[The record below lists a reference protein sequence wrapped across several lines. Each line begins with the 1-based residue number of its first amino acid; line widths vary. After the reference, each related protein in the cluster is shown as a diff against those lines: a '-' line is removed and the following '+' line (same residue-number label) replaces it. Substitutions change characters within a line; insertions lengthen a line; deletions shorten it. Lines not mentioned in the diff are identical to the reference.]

1 MMPYP
6 ENPLLLVDDEEP
18 WLHSFALTL
27 RQRGGI
33 NHVVKCS
40 DSREV
45 MPLLKRQ
52 AVDTVVVD
60 LTMPHISG
68 EELLKQIV
76 HEYPNVPVI
85 VITGMNQLDVAVG
98 CMKAGAFDFF
108 IKTAERERLVAGV
121 KRAIEFNSLKHENQR
136 LRSKMLVASPRHAAF
151 APIVTDDPSMFK
163 MFDYL
168 EAVAPSC
175 HPVLICGESGT
186 GKELIARAVHQLSR
200 PQQPLV
206 AVNVAGL
213 DDEMFADTLFGH
225 VAGAFTGAKSKRVG
239 MVEQAGFG
247 TLFLDEIGDLS
258 LLSQIKLLRLLQ
270 EQEFLPVGSD
280 KIRHSQARIVCA
292 TNVDLEEKIRNGR
305 FRADLYYRL
314 STHQVSVPPLRR
326 RPADLPMLL
335 NYFVD
340 EAADDL
346 DRPRPAVKKELV
358 DLLRSYSFPGNV
370 RELQAMVYDVL
381 SQYRSGALPLDAFRE
396 KISDTPSFVSV
407 ESFQEMPFP
416 EQLPSLQDMAQLLVA
431 EAMRRAQ
438 GNQRTAAALLGISQQ
453 ALSKRLKKMTSS

>member
-1 MMPYP
+1 
-6 ENPLLLVDDEEP
+6 
-18 WLHSFALTL
+18 
-27 RQRGGI
+27 
-33 NHVVKCS
+33 
-40 DSREV
+40 
-45 MPLLKRQ
+45 
-52 AVDTVVVD
+52 
-60 LTMPHISG
+60 
-68 EELLKQIV
+68 
-76 HEYPNVPVI
+76 
-85 VITGMNQLDVAVG
+85 
-98 CMKAGAFDFF
+98 
-108 IKTAERERLVAGV
+108 
-121 KRAIEFNSLKHENQR
+121 
-136 LRSKMLVASPRHAAF
+136 
-151 APIVTDDPSMFK
+151 
-163 MFDYL
+163 
-168 EAVAPSC
+168 
-175 HPVLICGESGT
+175 
-186 GKELIARAVHQLSR
+186 
-200 PQQPLV
+200 
-206 AVNVAGL
+206 
-213 DDEMFADTLFGH
+213 
-225 VAGAFTGAKSKRVG
+225 
-239 MVEQAGFG
+239 
-247 TLFLDEIGDLS
+247 
-258 LLSQIKLLRLLQ
+258 LLRLLQ

-314 STHQVSVPPLRR
+314 STHQVNVPPLRR

-340 EAADDL
+340 EAAADL
-346 DRPRPAVKKELV
+346 DRPRPAVKRELV

-396 KISDTPSFVSV
+396 KISETPSFVSP